1 MMDIT
6 VLGPF
11 TASYRQ
17 SSFVPS
23 ATKPR
28 QVLALLALQADHVV
42 TVPTLMEEI
51 WGEELP
57 RSAATTLQTYILQ
70 LRRKLSAALECDAV
84 DAKDVLVTRHGGY
97 LLRVQPGQLD
107 AQEFEK
113 LAASGGRALEAG
125 DDHKA
130 SEILSRAL
138 GLWLGPALVD
148 VKVGRVLELEV
159 VRLEEK
165 RMTVLEQRIDA
176 DLRLRRHG
184 ELIPE
189 LSVLTARHPM
199 HETFCAQLMTA
210 LYRSGS
216 SWRALEVYQRTRSA
230 LVKELGLE
238 PSERLKRL
246 HLAVLSGEEIPDHRD
261 FAPSQSPTAAHLSD
275 RPTAA

>member
-1 MMDIT
+1 MDIT

-11 TASYRQ
+11 TAAYRQ

-70 LRRKLSAALECDAV
+70 LRRKLSAALEGDGV

-97 LLRVQPGQLD
+97 LLRTQPGWVD

-125 DDHKA
+125 DDRTA
-130 SEILSRAL
+130 STVLGQAL
-138 GLWLGPALVD
+138 GLWFGPALVD
-148 VKVGRVLELEV
+148 VKVGRVLELDV
-159 VRLEEK
+159 IRLEER
-165 RMTVLEQRIDA
+165 RMAVLEQRIDA
-176 DLRLRRHG
+176 DLRLGCHG
-184 ELIPE
+184 ELVPE
-189 LSVLTARHPM
+189 LSVLAARHPM

-210 LYRSGS
+210 LYRSGGT
-216 SWRALEVYQRTRSA
+216 WRALEVYQRLRSA

-238 PSERLKRL
+238 PSERLTRL
-246 HLAVLSGEEIPDHRD
+246 HQAVLSGEEITDHRRL
-261 FAPSQSPTAAHLSD
+261 AVSHSRSTA

>member
-1 MMDIT
+1 MGIT

-11 TASYRQ
+11 TATYRQ

-28 QVLALLALQADHVV
+28 QVLALLALQADRVV

-70 LRRKLSAALECDAV
+70 LRRKLSATLECDA
-84 DAKDVLVTRHGGY
+84 DAKEVLVTRHGGY
-97 LLRVQPGQLD
+97 LLRAQPGRLD

-113 LAASGGRALEAG
+113 LAALGGGALEAG
-125 DDHKA
+125 DDRTA
-130 SEILSRAL
+130 SKLLSQAL

-148 VKVGRVLELEV
+148 VKVGRVLELDV

-176 DLRLRRHG
+176 DLRLGRHG
-184 ELIPE
+184 EVVPE
-189 LSVLTARHPM
+189 LSVLAARHPM

-210 LYRSGS
+210 LYRAGG
-216 SWRALEVYQRTRSA
+216 SWRALEVYQRLRSA

-238 PSERLKRL
+238 PSERLRRL
-246 HLAVLSGEEIPDHRD
+246 HQAVLSGEEITDHRS
-261 FAPSQSPTAAHLSD
+261 FATSHSRTAARLSD